1 MNHIAA
7 VLLISLAGKT
17 VDKKSL
23 EDVLVAAGSKPVPSV
38 VETILGAI
46 KNKKPE
52 QIVKEGLSKLASTVG
67 VSAPTSTVVAAPTE
81 EKKDAKKDDKKDAKK
96 DDKKKEAPK
105 KKEVEPE
112 DDEDVGFGG
121 LF

>member
-7 VLLISLAGKT
+7 ALLISLAGKT

-23 EDVLVAAGSKPVPSV
+23 EEVLAAAGSKPVPSV
-38 VETILGAI
+38 VEMILGAI

-52 QIVKEGLSKLASTVG
+52 QIVKEGLSKLASVTG
-67 VSAPTSTVVAAPTE
+67 VSASSTVAAPTE

-112 DDEDVGFGG
+112 DDDDAGFGG